1 MYNLNKD
8 FKFKVEVS
16 GRMLGEDGGDGE
28 KWVWTNLGLLE
39 AVLMFSTMG
48 YLSAG
53 TF

>member
-16 GRMLGEDGGDGE
+16 GGMWGDGE

-39 AVLMFSTMG
+39 AVLMFFTIG